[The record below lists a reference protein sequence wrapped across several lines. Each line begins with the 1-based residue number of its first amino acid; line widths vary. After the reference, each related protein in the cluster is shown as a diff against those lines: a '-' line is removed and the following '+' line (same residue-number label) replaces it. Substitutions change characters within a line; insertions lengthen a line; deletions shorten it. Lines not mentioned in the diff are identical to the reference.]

1 MSETIIQERAIA
13 KFAFEKIKSVQ
24 NKNNIASDYKSY
36 IRSLP
41 SMILNN
47 GLGNA
52 IVFEFSK
59 AKNDENSAHGTLLKD
74 ICEFAQKF
82 LNFNGNETAFI
93 ERIME
98 LTNEEY
104 QYWTGQI
111 LKFLKWGR
119 KFAEGM
125 IKE

>member
-13 KFAFEKIKSVQ
+13 KFAFEKINSVKSD
-24 NKNNIASDYKSY
+24 IAKDYKSY

-52 IVFEFSK
+52 LVFEFSK
-59 AKNDENSAHGTLLKD
+59 MKNSEGKLTAHGYLLKD
-74 ICEFAQKF
+74 INEFAQKF
-82 LNFNGNETAFI
+82 LNFSGDEIRFI
-93 ERIME
+93 EKIME

-104 QYWTGQI
+104 QYWTSQI

-125 IKE
+125 LKE